1 MSGKPS
7 LCGRNADEPVFR
19 TTGKDMYIYIYIS
32 RQLNQRPYMNA
43 LCQTQHAMLAD
54 AQR

>member
-1 MSGKPS
+1 M
-7 LCGRNADEPVFR
+7 FW
-19 TTGKDMYIYIYIS
+19 TTGKDMYIYIYIYIS
-32 RQLNQRPYMNA
+32 RQLNQRPCMNA